1 MQNFIGQLFL
11 DVYKM
16 NLNINSGIQFK
27 RKERQRGL
35 ENGIKKNNIQK
46 VQVIFL
52 PSAATPTQQS
62 SVAYK

>member
-1 MQNFIGQLFL
+1 
-11 DVYKM
+11 M

>member
-27 RKERQRGL
+27 RKE
-35 ENGIKKNNIQK
+35 KKEK
-46 VQVIFL
+46 EGWRM
-52 PSAATPTQQS
+52 A
-62 SVAYK
+62 